1 MWSDSVVVYSGKIGF
16 LCENPGGVLG
26 KNLSPEIR
34 GDRHLS
40 IRPPEHIQEMEEIRE
55 EPEEEREGPFNIWG
69 ILG

>member
-1 MWSDSVVVYSGKIGF
+1 MWSDIVVVYSGKIGF

-40 IRPPEHIQEMEEIRE
+40 IRPDMHVSLINSKIA
-55 EPEEEREGPFNIWG
+55 
-69 ILG
+69 L